1 MRRWAART
9 AGVEGR
15 TRHLVGATPMPPAV
29 LAVIEERP
37 DGVFILRWA
46 ADGSFAGDT
55 WHMDRASAH
64 AQADVEYSLAAEG
77 WRELPG
83 DVTSVDDILEFL
95 RHD

>member
-15 TRHLVGATPMPPAV
+15 TGHLVGTTPMPPAV

-55 WHMDRASAH
+55 WHMDRASAR
-64 AQADVEYSLAAEG
+64 AQAEFEYSLAADR
-77 WRELPG
+77 WRELSG

-95 RHD
+95 RHA